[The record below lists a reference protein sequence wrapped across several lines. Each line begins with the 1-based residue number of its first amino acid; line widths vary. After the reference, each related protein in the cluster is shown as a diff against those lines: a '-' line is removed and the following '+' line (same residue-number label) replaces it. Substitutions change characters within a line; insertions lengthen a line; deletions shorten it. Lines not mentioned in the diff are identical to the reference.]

1 MGPGD
6 REKGLES
13 LPRQRWRHGGR
24 GVPSPSV
31 SDVPAVP
38 DPRPESSPGAARGL
52 RPGAVVAIAGAAAL
66 VGALLGAAWPRGG
79 PAAAPAPTASVVVR
93 PTPHFAAAVR
103 ELAELATV
111 EQTLGRVIDV
121 SERQQSLGTLGFT
134 VEDKLLFV
142 AHGQVRAGVDL
153 TTLRDED
160 FTVDVERRRV
170 RVVLPPPKVLVARLD
185 NQQSYVYA
193 RSKDWLATRA
203 ETLETRARQ
212 EAEATLEQ
220 AAVAAGILG
229 QARRNARSVVIALV
243 RQLGYADV
251 EVVFQDELT
260 PAAVERAG
268 APAASA
274 APPAP

>member
-1 MGPGD
+1 VSAAPATPAP
-6 REKGLES
+6 RSES
-13 LPRQRWRHGGR
+13 RLSAP
-24 GVPSPSV
+24 
-31 SDVPAVP
+31 
-38 DPRPESSPGAARGL
+38 RGL
-52 RPGAVVAIAGAAAL
+52 RPGIVVAIAGATAL
-66 VGALLGAAWPRGG
+66 VGALLGAAWPRGT
-79 PAAAPAPTASVVVR
+79 PAAPAPTASVVVR

-103 ELAELATV
+103 DLAELATV

-153 TTLRDED
+153 TNLRDQD

-220 AAVAAGILG
+220 AAVSAGILG
-229 QARRNARSVVIALV
+229 QARRNARTVVSALV

-251 EVVFQDELT
+251 EVVFQDELS

-268 APAASA
+268 APAPSA
-274 APPAP
+274 AQPAP

>member
-1 MGPGD
+1 
-6 REKGLES
+6 
-13 LPRQRWRHGGR
+13 
-24 GVPSPSV
+24 
-31 SDVPAVP
+31 
-38 DPRPESSPGAARGL
+38 
-52 RPGAVVAIAGAAAL
+52 
-66 VGALLGAAWPRGG
+66 VGALLGAAWPRGT
-79 PAAAPAPTASVVVR
+79 PAAPAPTASVVVR

-103 ELAELATV
+103 DLAELATV

-153 TTLRDED
+153 TNLRDQD

-220 AAVAAGILG
+220 AAVSAGILG
-229 QARRNARSVVIALV
+229 QARAQRATVRQRPSR
-243 RQLGYADV
+243 RQLGYADRSRWCV
-251 EVVFQDELT
+251 SGTSSHLGGQSSARAL
-260 PAAVERAG
+260 PA
-268 APAASA
+268 PSA
-274 APPAP
+274 AQPAP